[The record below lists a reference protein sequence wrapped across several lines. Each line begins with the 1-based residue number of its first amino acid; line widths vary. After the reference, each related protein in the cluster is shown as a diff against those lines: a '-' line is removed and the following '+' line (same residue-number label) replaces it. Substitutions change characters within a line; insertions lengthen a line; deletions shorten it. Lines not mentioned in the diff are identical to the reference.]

1 VIRQTPDI
9 IFPQPILFTFPF
21 TFMDISLPADAPGP
35 PHSQSRYNVYVQIAM
50 ILAIITGMEILLI
63 FLPFAKWLVIGSLV
77 ALSAVKFLFV
87 IFIFMHLRW
96 DKLLCTCIFF
106 IGLVLGGGT
115 LWALVRLFGAA
126 ASVPLS
132 SLP

>member
-1 VIRQTPDI
+1 
-9 IFPQPILFTFPF
+9 
-21 TFMDISLPADAPGP
+21 MDISLPPDAPGH

-50 ILAIITGMEILLI
+50 VLSIITGVEILLI
-63 FLPFAKWLVIGSLV
+63 FLPFAKGLVIAALV

-87 IFIFMHLRW
+87 IFFFMHLRW
-96 DKLLCTCIFF
+96 DKLLCTAIFF

-126 ASVPLS
+126 ASVPPS